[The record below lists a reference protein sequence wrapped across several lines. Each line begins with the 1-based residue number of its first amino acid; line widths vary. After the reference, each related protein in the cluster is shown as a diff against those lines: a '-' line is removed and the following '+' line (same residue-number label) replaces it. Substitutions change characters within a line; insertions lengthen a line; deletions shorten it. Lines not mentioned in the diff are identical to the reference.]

1 LQREIKNKKKK
12 SAGFSYPDP
21 SFIPRSQHSI
31 SPDQIDGNAGKILSR
46 LNKAGFAAYLVGG
59 GVRDLY
65 LGKTPKDFDI
75 STDARP
81 GQLRKLFKNSR
92 TIGRRFRLIQV
103 FFPGNEI
110 IEVSTFRCRSEYDLD
125 KKDEVLAANNTFGSM
140 ADDAFRRD
148 LTINSLFYDLT
159 TEEIID
165 YTGGAADLEK
175 GLIRLIGEPERR
187 IVRDPGRMLRVI
199 RHAARSNFA
208 VEDETWQAV
217 LKHRDKIHHCPV
229 SRLRDEL
236 FKDLSG
242 LASSK
247 WLKLAIHCRLFFEIY
262 PCYLYLLDLDEEEAE
277 TGLLF
282 DILAVTDR
290 LKEKGFVMPESVLL
304 GLSLIPW
311 AEHCFPQL
319 LTRQKSLN
327 YAYSLSR
334 DIRDRLEQEMA
345 HLSFKRAVRAHIAGL
360 ISRLPLFA
368 AYDNA
373 KNWPAHL
380 KKKSYF
386 RESSQFYLIYREA
399 RQGVQVNS
407 VNFGEK
413 RAGKSRSGPKYRRQ
427 GYKGGGGPAF
437 APTGQQGGV
446 FGLKKAGNDK

>member
-1 LQREIKNKKKK
+1 MQRETKNKKKK
-12 SAGFSYPDP
+12 SASFSYPDP
-21 SFIPRSQHSI
+21 SLIPRSQHSI
-31 SPDQIDGNAGKILSR
+31 FPEQIDSNARKVLSR
-46 LNKAGFAAYLVGG
+46 LNKAGFTAYLVGG

-65 LGKTPKDFDI
+65 LGKIPKDFDI

-110 IEVSTFRCRSEYDLD
+110 IEVSTFRCRSEYDLE
-125 KKDEVLAANNTFGSM
+125 KKDEVLAVNNTFGSL

-148 LTINSLFYDLT
+148 LTINGLFYDLT

-165 YTGGAADLEK
+165 YTGGVADLEN
-175 GLIRLIGEPERR
+175 GIIRLIGEPERR

-199 RHAARSNFA
+199 RHAARSNFT

-236 FKDLSG
+236 LKDLSG
-242 LASSK
+242 PASSK

-262 PCYLYLLDLDEEEAE
+262 PCYLYLLDLDKEEAG
-277 TGLLF
+277 TGLLI
-282 DILAVTDR
+282 DIMAVTDR
-290 LKEKGFVMPESVLL
+290 LKEKGFIIPESVLL

-311 AEHCFPQL
+311 AEYCFPKMV
-319 LTRQKSLN
+319 TKQKSLN
-327 YAYSLSR
+327 FAYSLSR
-334 DIRDRLEQEMA
+334 DIRDRLEQELV
-345 HLSFKRAVRAHIAGL
+345 HLNFKRAVRAHIAGL

-386 RESSQFYLIYREA
+386 QESSQFYLIYREA
-399 RQGVQVNS
+399 RRGVTVNS

-413 RAGKSRSGPKYRRQ
+413 RARKSRFGQKNRRQ

-437 APTGQQGGV
+437 APKGQQGGV
-446 FGLKKAGNDK
+446 FGLKKTGNGR